1 MNWTP
6 IQNIDKEMLTVIERI
21 RMHMKEAERHDSIE
35 DPLAWA
41 LFETWR
47 DLDHNRFLQ
56 KRNRKSQERSN
67 GIL

>member
-6 IQNIDKEMLTVIERI
+6 IQNIDKDLLAIMERI
-21 RMHMKEAERHDSIE
+21 RMHLKETEQYDFIE

-41 LFETWR
+41 VFKTWR

-56 KRNRKSQERSN
+56 KRTRKSQERSN

>member
-6 IQNIDKEMLTVIERI
+6 IQNIDKEMLAIVERI
-21 RMHMKEAERHDSIE
+21 RMYQKEAEQCDFVK

-41 LFETWR
+41 VFNTWR